1 MIIDKTEIT
10 VTIPANSRFVA
21 LARVTAASLAAEL
34 DFTVDEISDVTV
46 AADEVTSLVIEWAED
61 NEIPLIQ
68 LRYQLRDDTLEM
80 EAAVETATLTASQEM
95 LVLDDI
101 TRQILGAVVDAFDI
115 REGCGRILKRR
126 AAVAR

>member
-1 MIIDKTEIT
+1 MIDKTEIT

-61 NEIPLIQ
+61 NEIPLVQ
-68 LRYQLRDDTLEM
+68 LRYQIRDDTLEM

-101 TRQILGAVVDAFDI
+101 TRQILSAVVDAFDI
-115 REGCGRILKRR
+115 REGCGRVLKRKS
-126 AAVAR
+126 AATR

>member
-1 MIIDKTEIT
+1 MIDKTEIT

-61 NEIPLIQ
+61 NEIPLVQ

-80 EAAVETATLTASQEM
+80 EAAVETANLTASQEM

-101 TRQILGAVVDAFDI
+101 TRQILSAVVDAFDI

-126 AAVAR
+126 SAVIR

>member
-1 MIIDKTEIT
+1 MIDKTEIT
-10 VTIPANSRFVA
+10 VTIPASSRFVA

-61 NEIPLIQ
+61 NEIPIVQ
-68 LRYQLRDDTLEM
+68 LRYLLRDDTLEM
-80 EAAVETATLTASQEM
+80 EAAVETANLTASQEM

-101 TRQILGAVVDAFDI
+101 TRQILSAVVDAFDV

-126 AAVAR
+126 SAVSR

>member
-1 MIIDKTEIT
+1 MIDKTEIT
-10 VTIPANSRFVA
+10 VTIPASSRFVA

-61 NEIPLIQ
+61 NEIPLVQ

-101 TRQILGAVVDAFDI
+101 TRQILAAVVDAFDI

-126 AAVAR
+126 AAVTR

>member
-1 MIIDKTEIT
+1 MIDKTEIT

-61 NEIPLIQ
+61 NEIPIVQ

-80 EAAVETATLTASQEM
+80 EAAVETANLTASQEM

-101 TRQILGAVVDAFDI
+101 TRQILSAVVDAFDI

-126 AAVAR
+126 AAASR